1 MKLKLEKPLAVF
13 DVESTG
19 INKRT
24 DRIIELAII
33 KLFPDGRRETHEYLF
48 NPERP
53 IPAEAIAIHGITD
66 EDVKNA
72 PKFVEKAR
80 EIAALLADCDLGGY
94 NILGYDIPIM
104 QEEFARANVPF
115 NVESRRVF
123 DAQRVFHKKVP
134 RDLTAALKFYCDAA
148 HINAHG
154 ALGDA
159 EATLNVMEG
168 QLDKYPDLPRDL
180 DGLDAFCNTR
190 DATWLDRTG
199 KLKWLDGEVV
209 LNFGRFGGRKLKTL
223 AAEEPN
229 FLRWMLKAD
238 FPQDTRD
245 LVERALRGQFP
256 EPPKAPPAP
265 VE

>member
-33 KLFPDGRRETHEYLF
+33 KLCPDGKRETHEYLF

-53 IPAEAIAIHGITD
+53 IPTEATAIHGITN
-66 EDVKNA
+66 EDVKDC
-72 PKFVEKAR
+72 PKFSEKAR
-80 EIAALLADCDLGGY
+80 EVAALLADCDLGGY
-94 NILGYDIPIM
+94 NILGYDIPIL
-104 QEEFARANVPF
+104 QEEFTRAGLSF
-115 NVESRRVF
+115 NVESRRIF

-134 RDLTAALKFYCDAA
+134 RDLTAALQFYCGEL
-148 HINAHG
+148 HVNAHG
-154 ALGDA
+154 ALGDV
-159 EATLNVMEG
+159 EATISVMEG
-168 QLDKYPDLPRDL
+168 ELERYPDLPRDL

-190 DATWLDRTG
+190 DPSWLDRTG
-199 KLKWLDGEVV
+199 KFKWQDGEIV
-209 LNFGRFGGRKLKTL
+209 LNFGRYGGRKLKTL

-238 FPQDTRD
+238 FPQDTREI
-245 LVERALRGQFP
+245 VERAMRGQFP
-256 EPPKAPPAP
+256 EPPKVAAT
-265 VE
+265 EG